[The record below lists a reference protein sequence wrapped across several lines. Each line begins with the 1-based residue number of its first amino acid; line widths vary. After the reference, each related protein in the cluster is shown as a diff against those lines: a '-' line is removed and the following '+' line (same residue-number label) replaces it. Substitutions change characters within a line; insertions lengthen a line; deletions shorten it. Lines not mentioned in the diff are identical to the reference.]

1 MRMNKLINSG
11 FTLIELMIV
20 VVIIGILSA
29 IAYPSYKNYI
39 IESRRSDAQIGLTQ
53 LAALEE
59 KHFSQCTQ
67 TGYTTNID
75 GGAITTCDGLGL
87 TSTGA
92 TGHVYSPN
100 GYYDLSVAAGAS
112 GTIATGYV
120 ATATP
125 VTGKSQEND
134 GKFAIS
140 NKGVKQWDKNNNGSF
155 EASENTWKKN

>member
-1 MRMNKLINSG
+1 MNKLINSG

-59 KHFSQCTQ
+59 KHFSQCAQ
-67 TGYTTNID
+67 AGYTINID

-87 TSTGA
+87 NSISTGA
-92 TGHVYSPN
+92 VGHVFSPN

-112 GTIATGYV
+112 GIATSYV

-134 GKFAIS
+134 GPFTIS
-140 NKGVKQWDKNNNGSF
+140 SRGVKQWDKNNNGTY